1 MPANKRSHRLLHNNV
16 LSRENQSILAHMRG
30 APPRLDA
37 SFRRKAVTVRAHDG
51 DALLPDLFEVCSAR
65 GPRRYGRS
73 SERTGWSVDK
83 FARSTAASRKA
94 RHSWRALDPRS
105 SSQPVRRGS
114 LAQPS
119 GRPQVRPMFSIHKG
133 GRLICRRTKSFFRLF
148 LLSFFQFLYI
158 PFYSIFAARQ
168 CV

>member
-1 MPANKRSHRLLHNNV
+1 MTAGT
-16 LSRENQSILAHMRG
+16 RG
-30 APPRLDA
+30 APPRLDV
-37 SFRRKAVTVRAHDG
+37 SFRRKAVTVREHDG
-51 DALLPDLFEVCSAR
+51 DALLPDLSEVCSAR

-73 SERTGWSVDK
+73 SGRTGWSVDK

-119 GRPQVRPMFSIHKG
+119 GRPQVRPTF
-133 GRLICRRTKSFFRLF
+133 
-148 LLSFFQFLYI
+148 
-158 PFYSIFAARQ
+158 PFTMD
-168 CV
+168 VG